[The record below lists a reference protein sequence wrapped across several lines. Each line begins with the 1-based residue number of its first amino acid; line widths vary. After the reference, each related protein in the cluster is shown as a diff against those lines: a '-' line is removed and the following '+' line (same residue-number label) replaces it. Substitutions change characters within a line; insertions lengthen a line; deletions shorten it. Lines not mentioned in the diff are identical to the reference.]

1 MESADSTL
9 SALSARSAGAS
20 FLAFAGALFSPAPL
34 FSPGSFA
41 ALFIIESSKSS
52 SSGLFCFPSPDKSAS
67 GTSCSFSDFGSL
79 YESSKGERFS
89 SSKASIL
96 FPNGFEYSPKEG
108 VGSGSGSGSSSSSIS
123 STGSS
128 KSSSKKSSS
137 FSSKASPIG
146 TLSPIV
152 PKSNSSGSFS
162 GSTTET
168 AGVSSSTFSSVTGAT
183 STTGSSLFFALIIS

>member
-1 MESADSTL
+1 MFAESALSALSAGSALYELSAESAGSTLSTLSAL

-20 FLAFAGALFSPAPL
+20 FLAFAGALFSPASL
-34 FSPGSFA
+34 FSPGPLA

-96 FPNGFEYSPKEG
+96 FPNGFE
-108 VGSGSGSGSSSSSIS
+108 
-123 STGSS
+123 
-128 KSSSKKSSS
+128 
-137 FSSKASPIG
+137 
-146 TLSPIV
+146 
-152 PKSNSSGSFS
+152 
-162 GSTTET
+162 
-168 AGVSSSTFSSVTGAT
+168 
-183 STTGSSLFFALIIS
+183 